1 MRFLVQEIATLTT
14 TGFKLELWPY
24 FFIILLYVSVLMR

>member
-24 FFIILLYVSVLMR
+24 FFVLLYVSVLMR